1 MKCSGL
7 WLSLLL
13 TSPLSTGA
21 HATNTVAGGTISFHG
36 VILQSTATPSPTRT
50 YNATKLPVA
59 TTTLPLGKARQLLSS
74 DVLDFFATYA
84 PADAKFVSVA
94 YP

>member
-13 TSPLSTGA
+13 TCLLATGA
-21 HATNTVAGGTISFHG
+21 HAANTVAGGTITFQG
-36 VILQSTATPSPTRT
+36 VIMQSTATPSPTRT
-50 YNATKLPVA
+50 YNAAKLSVA
-59 TTTLPLGKARQLLSS
+59 TTTWPLGKACQLLSS

-84 PADAKFVSVA
+84 PADAQFVSVT